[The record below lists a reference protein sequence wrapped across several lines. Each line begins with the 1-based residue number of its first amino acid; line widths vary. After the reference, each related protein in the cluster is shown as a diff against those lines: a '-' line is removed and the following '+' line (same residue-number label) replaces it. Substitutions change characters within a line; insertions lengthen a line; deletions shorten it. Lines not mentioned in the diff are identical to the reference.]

1 MAVVICLSPPAMT
14 TAQYD
19 EAISRLDEAGAGEPP
34 GRVLHLCYGPSGR
47 LRILT
52 VWDRPES
59 FERFGQTLVPILQ
72 ELGADPGEP
81 EIYELHKAIPEV
93 APSTG

>member
-14 TAQYD
+14 TEQYD
-19 EAISRLDEAGAGEPP
+19 EAIRGSRKRGWALLAE
-34 GRVLHLCYGPSGR
+34 RSLHLCFGPSGR

-59 FERFGQTLVPILQ
+59 FERFGQTLIPILQ
-72 ELGADPGEP
+72 ELGVDPGEP
-81 EIYELHKAIPEV
+81 EIYELHKAIPGL
-93 APSTG
+93 A

>member
-1 MAVVICLSPPAMT
+1 MAVVICLSPPSMST
-14 TAQYD
+14 EQYD
-19 EAISRLDEAGAGEPP
+19 EAIRRLQEAGAGEPP

-59 FERFGQTLVPILQ
+59 FERFGQTLIPILQ
-72 ELGADPGEP
+72 ELGADPGDP
-81 EIYELHKAIPEV
+81 EIYELHKAIPAV
-93 APSTG
+93 ARRPG